1 MKKIIAIV
9 LVVILVAAIG
19 IKLSSNKKTMTEKT
33 KKSDIKNEYPVNVAQ
48 VVKQKL
54 TESLSIIGNV
64 LGNNDVMV
72 VSETVGRV
80 VSVHTKVGQ
89 TIGKGGL
96 IAKVDDE
103 LKVANLHQAE
113 ANYEKAK
120 KDFDRAESL
129 LAAKS
134 MTDSQYDG
142 FKFALKSAE
151 INLTIAK
158 RQVADTKIMSPISGI
173 VVSRQVDVGSAVD
186 GKSIVANVVD
196 VSTLK
201 VKLNV
206 PESIIFKL
214 KAGQSVEIASEA
226 IPGVTFKGKIDNI
239 SVKGD
244 EAHTFPIEVTVQNSG
259 KVNLKAGMFA
269 RVFFNSISER
279 EGLIVPRKALIGS
292 SKDASIFVIEN
303 GIAKLKKLVLGTESN
318 GMVEVVAGLNEN
330 DTVVV
335 SGQNN
340 LKDGVQ
346 ATIVK

>member
-9 LVVILVAAIG
+9 VVVLLVAALVW
-19 IKLSSNKKTMTEKT
+19 KLDSNKKTMAEKT
-33 KKSDIKNEYPVNVAQ
+33 KKSDIKNEYPVNVAP
-48 VVKQKL
+48 VAKQKL

-89 TIGKGGL
+89 TISKGGL

-113 ANYEKAK
+113 ANYDKAK
-120 KDFDRAESL
+120 KDFERAESL

-134 MTDSQYDG
+134 MTDSQYDA
-142 FKFALKSAE
+142 FKLAMKSAE
-151 INLTIAK
+151 SSLTIAK
-158 RQVADTKIMSPISGI
+158 RQVSDTRIVSPISG
-173 VVSRQVDVGSAVD
+173 VVVARQVDVGSSVD
-186 GKSIVANVVD
+186 GNTVVANVVD

-214 KAGQSVEIASEA
+214 KAGQAVEIASEA
-226 IPGVTFKGKIDNI
+226 IPGVIFKGRIDNI

-279 EGLIVPRKALIGS
+279 DGLIVPRKALIGS
-292 SKDASIFVIEN
+292 AKDASIFVIEN
-303 GIAKLKKLVLGTESN
+303 GMAKLKKLVLGTEAN
-318 GMVEVVAGLNEN
+318 GMVEVISGLTENE
-330 DTVVV
+330 TIVV

-346 ATIVK
+346 VTVLK

>member
-9 LVVILVAAIG
+9 VVVLLVAALVW
-19 IKLSSNKKTMTEKT
+19 KLDSNKKTMAEKT
-33 KKSDIKNEYPVNVAQ
+33 KKSDIKNEYPVNVAP
-48 VVKQKL
+48 VAKQKL

-72 VSETVGRV
+72 VSETIGRV
-80 VSVHTKVGQ
+80 VSIHTKVGQ
-89 TIGKGGL
+89 TISKGGL

-103 LKVANLHQAE
+103 LKIANLHQAE

-120 KDFDRAESL
+120 KDFERAESL
-129 LAAKS
+129 VAVKS
-134 MTDSQYDG
+134 MTDAQYDA
-142 FKFALKSAE
+142 FKLAMKSAE
-151 INLTIAK
+151 SSLTIAK
-158 RQVADTKIMSPISGI
+158 RQVADTRIVSPISG
-173 VVSRQVDVGSAVD
+173 VVVARPIDVGSSVD
-186 GKSIVANVVD
+186 GKTVVANVVD

-214 KAGQSVEIASEA
+214 KAGQAVEIASEA
-226 IPGVTFKGKIDNI
+226 IPGVTFKGRIDNI

-292 SKDASIFVIEN
+292 AKDASIFVIEN
-303 GIAKLKKLVLGTESN
+303 GVAKLKKLVLGTEAN
-318 GMVEVVAGLNEN
+318 GMVEVISGLTENES
-330 DTVVV
+330 VVV

-346 ATIVK
+346 VTVLK

>member
-1 MKKIIAIV
+1 MKKII
-9 LVVILVAAIG
+9 VILVVVIFAAALFW
-19 IKLSSNKKTMTEKT
+19 KLDSNKKTMTEKT
-33 KKSDIKNEYPVNVAQ
+33 KKSDIKNEYPVNVAA
-48 VVKQKL
+48 VAKQKL

-80 VSVHTKVGQ
+80 VSIHTKVGQ

-113 ANYEKAK
+113 ANFEKAK
-120 KDFDRAESL
+120 RDFERAESL
-129 LAAKS
+129 LAVKS
-134 MTDSQYDG
+134 MTDSQYDA
-142 FKFALKSAE
+142 FKLAMKSAE
-151 INLTIAK
+151 SSLTIAK
-158 RQVADTKIMSPISGI
+158 RQVADTKIVSPISG
-173 VVSRQVDVGSAVD
+173 VVVARPIDVGSSVD
-186 GKSIVANVVD
+186 GKTVVANVVD

-226 IPGVTFKGKIDNI
+226 IPGVTFKGRIDNI

-279 EGLIVPRKALIGS
+279 DGLIVPRKALIGS
-292 SKDASIFVIEN
+292 AKDASIFVIEN
-303 GIAKLKKLVLGTESN
+303 GMAKLKKLVLGTEAN
-318 GMVEVVAGLNEN
+318 GMVEVISGLAENE
-330 DTVVV
+330 TIVV

-346 ATIVK
+346 VTVLK